1 MKLVLF
7 LTLALSLSATAGVF
21 SQNQRVSFEFEDAT
35 ILEVL
40 NEIKSQTGLSF
51 IYSEEKIQ
59 ELNRVSVDA
68 AGKTVEEVLNEIFG
82 KSSLECR
89 FQDNVIMVVDKPSEP
104 ATKGQQEKKEIKGTV
119 TDDQGVP
126 LPGVS
131 VVIKGTSVGVATDI
145 DGKYA
150 IEVEND
156 NVVLVFSFVGM
167 LPQEVTYKGQT
178 VQNVKLTADSEQMA
192 EVVVT
197 GYQTINRERMTGSA
211 KAITNQAI
219 KNVGFTSVEDAL
231 EGSVSGLNVVSSG
244 RPGEDADIQ
253 IRGVNS
259 FTGNTNPLWIVDGMP
274 MMGSVPEVSDG
285 NALRA
290 QALTSG
296 IGNVAPEDI
305 ESITVLK
312 DAAASAIYGAQAAN
326 GVIVI
331 TTKSGHSGK
340 TFFNITSNMTITE
353 RPNPELFMMN
363 SAEKVEFEKGYYED
377 WSERPFLGRAAD
389 IYRAIENE
397 TMTLADA
404 NMALDQ
410 LRNTNTNWFK
420 EIFKTA
426 ISQQHSLSMSGG
438 NEKTQYYVSGNY
450 LSEEGIEPNNEFD
463 KLGLNMKITHNP
475 SEKIRITFGLST
487 NLRNTTKTASGIN
500 PLKYAIYANP
510 YEKPY
515 NEDGTYAYDLTYP
528 ASIETVDGKGYFRQ
542 FNALEDLKKNTD
554 DSRYISSNMNLKFE
568 YEFLPGLTYTLQG
581 AYNINSN
588 HSSKK
593 IIAGTYS
600 DYSTNG
606 IYSTNW
612 HPESRSSFSYD
623 MLQGSLRESTS
634 RGSEYTLRNTL
645 QFMKEFEGG
654 HYVTL
659 FGGQEIRQTKSNTF
673 FNFSPT
679 YDAVHGIGGYPDLD
693 GFEADRLNL
702 YALGGTSE
710 YEDKLSSF
718 FTNMLYSYKDRY
730 ILSGSLRYD
739 GSTFVGNANQF
750 TPLWNVSGRW
760 NLHNEAFLDG
770 SIVSLLALKGG
781 YGYTGSIDR
790 NASPYTLLHFNNA
803 NYKYD
808 GQVLPNR
815 IDYPSKNLKWQTKKD
830 RNVGV
835 EVGLWN
841 NKLQIG
847 VNYFDNITEDVLNL
861 KKLAVSSGRSGIKAN
876 VASISNKGW
885 EFDMTTTVYD
895 RNDFTWILQA
905 NLNLL
910 NDEIVQS
917 FYPNLDDVAAKGQ
930 EYVTGYP
937 VKGWYGYKFH
947 SINPSDGHVYVIGD
961 DGKPFDMKLTQN
973 VTSNIQL
980 PKASYLGDY
989 TPSYY
994 GGISTTLKYK
1004 QLSLRISGD
1013 YKGGHKIMSFGANDQ
1028 LTTSRNK
1035 QAHILDSWTQ
1045 PGDVTKYPR
1054 VDYFYSAFDTYMIDT
1069 ELEDGDYF
1077 RINMIS
1083 LGYMFKSELVNRI
1096 GLKSARLNF
1105 NVRNVATFSKYKGI
1119 DPSLLG
1125 ALDYPNT
1132 RKYVMSLNI
1141 GF

>member
-1 MKLVLF
+1 MKFTFMLMVL
-7 LTLALSLSATAGVF
+7 SVVQLSASVY
-21 SQNQRVSFEFEDAT
+21 SQNTRFNMELTNQTLIEVFEEIRNNSEFSFVYDLDDVEGIMDVNVSEKDA
-35 ILEVL
+35 
-40 NEIKSQTGLSF
+40 
-51 IYSEEKIQ
+51 
-59 ELNRVSVDA
+59 
-68 AGKTVEEVLNEIFG
+68 TVEEILNSCFENTNLTYEVIDKVVVVKQKPYVAP
-82 KSSLECR
+82 KS
-89 FQDNVIMVVDKPSEP
+89 K
-104 ATKGQQEKKEIKGTV
+104 QQEKKEIKGRV
-119 TDDQGVP
+119 TDDQGLP

-145 DGKYA
+145 DGKYV

-156 NVVLVFSFVGM
+156 NSVLVFSFVGM
-167 LPQEVTYKGQT
+167 LPQEITYKGQT

-231 EGSVSGLNVVSSG
+231 EGSISGLNVVSSG

-340 TFFNITSNMTITE
+340 TFFNVTSNMTITE

-397 TMTLADA
+397 TMTLDDA
-404 NMALDQ
+404 NTALDQ

-450 LSEEGIEPNNEFD
+450 LSEKGIEPNNKFD

-475 SEKIRITFGLST
+475 SEKTRITFGLTS
-487 NLRNTTKTASGIN
+487 NLRNTTKTASVIN
-500 PLKYAIYANP
+500 PLTYAIYANP

-528 ASIETVDGKGYFRQ
+528 SSINTVNGDDYFRQ
-542 FNALEDLKKNTD
+542 FNVLEDLKKNTD

-588 HSSKK
+588 HNSKK
-593 IIAGTYS
+593 ITPGTYS
-600 DYSTNG
+600 DYN
-606 IYSTNW
+606 TNW
-612 HPESRSSFSYD
+612 HPEIRSSFSYD

-659 FGGQEIRQTKSNTF
+659 FGGQEIRQTQSNTF

-760 NLHNEAFLDG
+760 NIHNEDFLEG
-770 SIVSLLALKGG
+770 SIISLLALKGG

-790 NASPYTLLHFNNA
+790 NASPYTLLHFTNA

-835 EVGLWN
+835 EVGLWK

-847 VNYFDNITEDVLNL
+847 VNYFDNITEDVLNQ

-885 EFDMTTTVYD
+885 EFDITTTVYD
-895 RNDFTWILQA
+895 RNDFTWIWQA

-910 NDEIVQS
+910 DDKILQS

-973 VTSNIQL
+973 VTRNIQL
-980 PKASYLGDY
+980 PKASYLGDH

-1013 YKGGHKIMSFGANDQ
+1013 YKGGHKIMSFGANDK

-1035 QAHILDSWTQ
+1035 QAHILDSWSQ
-1045 PGDVTKYPR
+1045 PGDVTNYPR
-1054 VDYFYSAFDTYMIDT
+1054 VDYNFSAFDRYMINT
-1069 ELEDGDYF
+1069 ELENGDYF

-1083 LGYMFKSELVNRI
+1083 LGYMFKSEFVNRI

-1105 NVRNVATFSKYKGI
+1105 NVRNVAIFSKYKGI
-1119 DPSLLG
+1119 DPTLLG
-1125 ALDYPNT
+1125 VLDYPNT